1 MYHARASHRWP
12 LMNNQ
17 YIPLKTIR
25 ESCGCLAG
33 GASERAGCVG
43 LMLMEQFNM
52 AKECQLIEFEDI
64 VGLRGPQCLPTG
76 QVAQRCM
83 NSVVCHGCCSFISL
97 NLSLKQQHPHEN
109 RMQTH
114 SQTGHCEIYCTNFS
128 RRTNA
133 AVLGIITFIMSS
145 DSNPAKNNIATQ

>member
-64 VGLRGPQCLPTG
+64 VGICFERPQGSAVSTNWSGCTKVHEQCCL
-76 QVAQRCM
+76 
-83 NSVVCHGCCSFISL
+83 SWLLFFY
-97 NLSLKQQHPHEN
+97 LS
-109 RMQTH
+109 
-114 SQTGHCEIYCTNFS
+114 
-128 RRTNA
+128 
-133 AVLGIITFIMSS
+133 
-145 DSNPAKNNIATQ
+145 